1 MSNIFGVYD
10 EVEELQGLI
19 SMDDDGNI
27 QEMANLGETGDIDV
41 VATFDASGDAEAVFT
56 NNIFGG
62 TNEYTPDGELVSYS
76 VPDQNI
82 EGIEHVFDATDEL
95 SNLAI
100 EDESMMEMDDFADDS
115 LDNENVFSSFS
126 LDDLG

>member
-10 EVEELQGLI
+10 EVEELQGVI
-19 SMDDDGNI
+19 SVDDDGNI
-27 QEMANLGETGDIDV
+27 QEMASIDEAGEVDV

-82 EGIEHVFDATDEL
+82 EGVEHVFDATDEF

-100 EDESMMEMDDFADDS
+100 EDEGMMEGDDFADDN
-115 LDNENVFSSFS
+115 LGNENVFSSFS